1 VLEALLFVLVAA
13 ALVAF
18 VVRPLREREADADRG
33 EDPRIAELEARKE
46 ALYREIRDGEM
57 DRAAGKLA
65 EPEFKRHDAELRRE
79 AIEILRELD
88 RIRGQ

>member
-1 VLEALLFVLVAA
+1 LLEALVFVIVVA

-18 VVRPLREREADADRG
+18 VTHPLRDRKPAAGQG

-57 DRAAGKLA
+57 DRAAGKLT
-65 EPEFKRHDAELRRE
+65 EPEFERQDAELR
-79 AIEILRELD
+79 AQAVEILRELD
-88 RIRGQ
+88 RLRAR